1 MRTFIT
7 YLLSALFLLFFAET
21 KVFAGTQHS
30 QGNFTSHVVIQDN
43 SHFYQ
48 AEKVVESKI
57 SQTSHISQIQELNP
71 SIEETDDDLQ
81 LSKQFDIE
89 TCAKL
94 LSVVLVLTLLIK
106 GLRKKHLFYN
116 NTVKLSSCKY
126 ILLRTIRI

>member
-1 MRTFIT
+1 M
-7 YLLSALFLLFFAET
+7 
-21 KVFAGTQHS
+21 
-30 QGNFTSHVVIQDN
+30 
-43 SHFYQ
+43 
-48 AEKVVESKI
+48 VESKI
-57 SQTSHISQIQELNP
+57 SQTSHIFQIQELNP